1 MKSHPFRP
9 FDAVLGLA
17 VIAIGVLVAVFGFED
32 LDEDNVFIW
41 LVIAGGVLGLSLL
54 PWPHRRAAEPAA
66 VLAPEPVSEPALE
79 AEDVSSPLPDESSPD
94 V

>member
-1 MKSHPFRP
+1 MRPHPFRP
-9 FDAVLGLA
+9 LDAVLGLA
-17 VIAIGVLVAVFGFED
+17 VIAVGVLVAVFGFED

-41 LVIAGGVLGLSLL
+41 LVIAAGVLGLSLL
-54 PWPHRRAAEPAA
+54 PWPHRRAAEP
-66 VLAPEPVSEPALE
+66 VLEPVSEAVSEPALE

>member
-1 MKSHPFRP
+1 VKSHPFRP

-54 PWPHRRAAEPAA
+54 PWPHRRTGPTVEP
-66 VLAPEPVSEPALE
+66 APEPAP
-79 AEDVSSPLPDESSPD
+79 PLPDESSPD

>member
-1 MKSHPFRP
+1 VRSHPFRP
-9 FDAVLGLA
+9 LDAVLGLG
-17 VIAIGVLVAVFGFED
+17 VIAVGVLVAVFGFED

-54 PWPHRRAAEPAA
+54 PWPHRRTAEPAA
-66 VLAPEPVSEPALE
+66 QPATATATE
-79 AEDVSSPLPDESSPD
+79 TETEDVSSPLPDESSPD

>member
-1 MKSHPFRP
+1 VRSHPFRP
-9 FDAVLGLA
+9 LDAVLGLG
-17 VIAIGVLVAVFGFED
+17 VIAVGVLVAVFGFED

-54 PWPHRRAAEPAA
+54 PWPHRQIAEPAA
-66 VLAPEPVSEPALE
+66 QPATATE
-79 AEDVSSPLPDESSPD
+79 TETEDVSSPLPDESSPD